1 MKEFYLVPTSV
12 MNRKPLEIVKL
23 GGDENLEGG
32 GGCLKRGV
40 KRKIK
45 LSPVREVN
53 PPALTSVKPQKTP
66 DLSRFMHIRVSA
78 RNIEYVKS
86 MLVLLQRNPLVS
98 WDENGDLLTPITGR
112 NIIEILN
119 VLSENNVK
127 SARRNDSDYLTEIK
141 HLLNITGIHFD
152 FVRNTKVRRQLLHK
166 GGGVRRETSWI
177 SY

>member
-12 MNRKPLEIVKL
+12 MNRKPFELVKS
-23 GGDENLEGG
+23 GGGENLEGG

-45 LSPVREVN
+45 HTPVN
-53 PPALTSVKPQKTP
+53 PPALTSVKPQKNP

-127 SARRNDSDYLTEIK
+127 SARRIDSDYLSEIK

-166 GGGVRRETSWI
+166 GGGVWREESSWI
-177 SY
+177 TY